1 MCDSNESA
9 SSFDRLSPFE
19 RTIAE
24 RIADFRY
31 FSRREGA
38 LTTRHGLG
46 NPAAIGSRGRQKAIQ
61 GCADDLERDLMAEL
75 AEELRERVSAEI
87 RAVADR
93 RFEKQQARE
102 AEMER
107 ARGD

>member
-1 MCDSNESA
+1 MSDSNDSDG
-9 SSFDRLSPFE
+9 SFDQLGPFE

-38 LTTRHGLG
+38 LSARHGL
-46 NPAAIGSRGRQKAIQ
+46 ADSTAIGSRGRAKAIQ
-61 GCADDLERDLMAEL
+61 GCADDLERDLMAQL

-87 RAVADR
+87 RAVADH
-93 RFEKQQARE
+93 RFEKQQEHE
-102 AEMER
+102 AAMDR